1 MKSKEI
7 LTRGIVKENPVF
19 VLILGLCPVLAVST
33 QAENAIGMGLATTFV
48 LLGSNIVISLLRNV
62 IPSRIRIPCYIVLIS
77 SFTALAKMAIE
88 AYAYPLYQALGIFL
102 PLIATNCIIFAR
114 AEIFAS
120 RNNIKDSVLDA
131 VGSGVGFTLA
141 LLAIATIR
149 EVLGSG
155 SFFGFALPW
164 LEDNTTM
171 IFALAPGGF
180 IVLACILAVVNY
192 VSKGQATKRQL
203 GCDGCPSAMS
213 CGKLK
218 EINDGI

>member
-19 VLILGLCPVLAVST
+19 VMILGLCPVLAVST
-33 QAENAIGMGLATTFV
+33 YAENAIGMGLATTFV
-48 LLGSNIVISLLRNV
+48 LLGSNIVISLLRNI
-62 IPSRIRIPCYIVLIS
+62 IPSKVRIPCYIVLIS

-114 AEIFAS
+114 AEIFAN
-120 RNNIKDSVLDA
+120 RNKLTDSILDA
-131 VGSGVGFTLA
+131 VGSGIGFTLA

-155 SFFGFALPW
+155 SFFGIALPW
-164 LEDNTTM
+164 LKDNTTM

-180 IVLACILAVVNY
+180 IVLACLLAVVNH
-192 VSKGQATKRQL
+192 VSKGQALKREP
-203 GCDGCPSAMS
+203 GCEGCPSAMS

-218 EINDGI
+218 EINDGV

>member
-1 MKSKEI
+1 VKAREI

-19 VLILGLCPVLAVST
+19 VMILGLCPVLAVST
-33 QAENAIGMGLATTFV
+33 MAENAIGMGLATTFV
-48 LLGSNIVISLLRNV
+48 LLGSNIVISLLRNI
-62 IPSRIRIPCYIVLIS
+62 IPNKVRIPCYIVLIS

-114 AEIFAS
+114 AEIFAN
-120 RNNIKDSVLDA
+120 RNKLTDSILDA

-149 EVLGSG
+149 EVFGSG
-155 SFFGFALPW
+155 SFFGISLPW
-164 LEDNTTM
+164 FENNTTM

-180 IVLACILAVVNY
+180 IVLACLLAVVNH
-192 VSKGQATKRQL
+192 VSRGYAKRREP
-203 GCDGCPSAMS
+203 GCEGCPGAMS

-218 EINDGI
+218 EINDGV